1 MQIATQ
7 EQLLLAMLAR
17 QGVLR
22 PGKVTH
28 RVTDAR
34 VAVSGRPSGRGRPSS
49 KAILSFGKQAF
60 RVKIIWK
67 D

>member
-28 RVTDAR
+28 RVTDATMW
-34 VAVSGRPSGRGRPSS
+34 
-49 KAILSFGKQAF
+49 LSRNFEHDMNTRA
-60 RVKIIWK
+60 
-67 D
+67 